1 MNPIAEDLVDRAR
14 SVELVV
20 LDVDGVLTDG
30 RLVYT
35 EEGEAPKRFHVHDGL
50 GIRLLLESGIEVAVV
65 TARGSKPLERR
76 IAELKIRHFRADARD
91 KLAAV
96 QLLALEL
103 GLELD
108 RVCFAGD
115 DVLDLPAMRAVGLA
129 ASVADAHPAARD
141 AAHWVSERGGGCGAV
156 RELTDLIVDARE
168 GLEGAYA
175 RLLSTEQ
182 EQQQQRTLDQLH
194 FGVIIPARYGSS
206 RLPGKPLVDLAGKPM
221 IVHVLENA
229 QRSGASF
236 VVVATDDERVARTVE
251 AAGGEAVMTSADHVS
266 GTDRL
271 AEVVERMRL
280 SSDTIV
286 VNVQGDEPLLRP
298 ALVSKVARALVRRPM
313 AGVATVATP
322 IHQIEEVFDPA
333 VVKVIVNHAGLA
345 VTFSRAPIPWV
356 RDVFQTPEMPSTLP
370 EWPTFL
376 RHVGLYAYR
385 VSTLR
390 RITAQAPV
398 PLEKAE
404 SLEQLRAL
412 WLGIPIQVTVV
423 DEAPA
428 HGVDTEADVKVTESM
443 LQPPPAPV
451 APEPKAAT
459 TTGA

>member
-1 MNPIAEDLVDRAR
+1 MTPIAENLLTRAR
-14 SVELVV
+14 RVKLVV

-35 EEGEAPKRFHVHDGL
+35 EEGEAAKRFHAHDGL
-50 GIRLLLESGIEVAVV
+50 GIRLLHESGIEVAIA

-76 IAELKIRHFRADARD
+76 VAELKIRHFRTDARD

-108 RVCFAGD
+108 QICFAGD
-115 DVLDLPAMRAVGLA
+115 DVLDLPALRAVGLA

-141 AAHWVSERGGGCGAV
+141 AAHWVSERKGGCGAV
-156 RELTDLIVDARE
+156 RQLADLIVEAQE

-175 RLLSTEQ
+175 RMLSSEQ
-182 EQQQQRTLDQLH
+182 EQQQERALEQLR

-229 QRSGASF
+229 RQSGAAF

-251 AAGGEAVMTSADHVS
+251 AAGGEAVMTSANHAS

-271 AEVVERMRL
+271 AEVVERMGL
-280 SSDTIV
+280 SGDTIV

-298 ALVSKVARALVRRPM
+298 ALVSKVARALVRQPM
-313 AGVATVATP
+313 AGIATLATP
-322 IHQIEEVFDPA
+322 IHEVDEVFDPA

-356 RDVFQTPEMPSTLP
+356 REVFQTPEMPTTLP

-398 PLEKAE
+398 PLEEAE

-428 HGVDTEADVKVTESM
+428 RGVDTEADVKVTESM
-443 LQPPPAPV
+443 LPPPPALPTM
-451 APEPKAAT
+451 ESKAAT